1 MALRRSIY
9 YVGAPKLFTKIK
21 CSVCADGKR
30 NVGYSSCP
38 YCNLDR
44 EMLIEAPLSV
54 IKDYLCL
61 ALREEER
68 AEIIA
73 LLRKRNSEKVI

>member
-1 MALRRSIY
+1 MA
-9 YVGAPKLFTKIK
+9 APKLFTKIK

-44 EMLIEAPLSV
+44 EMLIEAPLST

-61 ALREEER
+61 ALSEEER
-68 AEIIA
+68 AEIID
-73 LLRKRNSEKVI
+73 LLRKHNNETDT